1 MLPARALAG
10 RDEAHFSHFSPRP
23 IVLIPSEVY
32 MRQETI
38 FNEEIYLAAFEP
50 VTGALIEECR
60 LALMPG
66 TIDPADAHR
75 PVPAR
80 DRHQRP
86 GARHA
91 NRMPAR

>member
-66 TIDPADAHR
+66 TSIQPTLTGLFPPGH
-75 PVPAR
+75 
-80 DRHQRP
+80 RHQ
-86 GARHA
+86 
-91 NRMPAR
+91 